1 MKKIILLSMLFSFP
15 ALANTIDEDRT
26 VGIMKSNLEQMSD
39 LSDVGVM
46 PVSCTSIN
54 EQQSEELPGLS
65 ENFFD
70 NGIDCRKF
78 IDDDGDYGEWGV
90 TVQDYIHTSDDK
102 NIYLGD
108 TLKGMGPPDLICPN
122 WSNLSV
128 DEKKH
133 FWVWTI
139 AAISWKESSCDSK
152 ARNSNASNGVAVGLL
167 QLDEGTKNRA
177 WRGQNCKVKKVTGAS
192 DNIKCGLDIL
202 TEILK
207 AEDGDYRSNGL
218 LYGKKNNS
226 YWQDLKK
233 VKGGKIGTLI
243 RSYPPCHK

>member
-1 MKKIILLSMLFSFP
+1 MIVSSSAFS
-15 ALANTIDEDRT
+15 NVKDEDRA
-26 VGIMKSNLEQMSD
+26 VGIMKSNVEQLKEISETG
-39 LSDVGVM
+39 SA
-46 PVSCTSIN
+46 PVACTSLN
-54 EQQSEELPGLS
+54 SSSENPFELPGLT

-70 NGIDCRKF
+70 NGVDCRKF
-78 IDDDGDYGEWGV
+78 ITDDGELGEWGKAV
-90 TVQDYIHTSDDK
+90 DE
-102 NIYLGD
+102 YLKKTPEKEVFIGE

-122 WSNLSV
+122 WTGLS
-128 DEKKH
+128 DEEKRH

-139 AAISWKESSCDSK
+139 AAISWKESSCDAK
-152 ARNSNASNGVAVGLL
+152 ARNSQASNGVAVGLL

-177 WRGQNCKVKKVTGAS
+177 WRGPNCKTKKITDPE

-207 AEDGDYRSNGL
+207 ADEGDYKSNGL

-243 RSYPPCHK
+243 RSFPNCQK